1 MYSLTAAQHSFNFAQ
16 VDCASN
22 GDLCHQHGVKYYPSI
37 FLYEDGKFKEEFV
50 DKRSVEELARY
61 VERNWREPKTPARLE
76 VEEEQVGMGE
86 SRENVGKGTRPRLGK
101 GAEKARLPKLHL
113 TDEEEESGE
122 KGKATEEKG
131 GAKPYDELLQDAS
144 SKVEAL
150 LRPTEHLEE
159 SVDSQPTTPTTVDD
173 SSSASPATRP
183 MPQLLAQQP
192 ETKRSAEA
200 EGSPVTAE
208 WEKSRGSPD
217 GTVRLLKKEDA
228 ERLKDQ
234 EPGPSFVKFYA
245 PW

>member
-1 MYSLTAAQHSFNFAQ
+1 MYSLTAPQHSFNFAQ

-50 DKRSVEELARY
+50 DKRSVEELGRY
-61 VERNWREPKTPARLE
+61 VERNWREPKSLAP
-76 VEEEQVGMGE
+76 EEQVGMGE
-86 SRENVGKGTRPRLGK
+86 VRENGKTATRPRPVK

-113 TDEEEESGE
+113 TDDEEVDNRGHGTASEEQ
-122 KGKATEEKG
+122 G
-131 GAKPYDELLQDAS
+131 GKPYDALLQDAS

-150 LRPTEHLEE
+150 LRPTKQTQQPVTPKLLDIVT
-159 SVDSQPTTPTTVDD
+159 STPTSINDSSPPTTRLV
-173 SSSASPATRP
+173 
-183 MPQLLAQQP
+183 PQLLAQQP

-208 WEKSRGSPD
+208 WEKSRGVPD
-217 GTVRLLKKEDA
+217 GTVKLLKKEDA
-228 ERLKDQ
+228 DRFKDQ
-234 EPGPSFVKFYA
+234 EAGPSFVKFYA